1 MKKLSDGRLAAIIV
15 VTLLVIDQV
24 IKVWVKTHMRLHES
38 REVTS
43 WFYINFVENS
53 GMAFGMTFIN
63 KYVLS
68 SFRIVAVA
76 AICWY
81 ITQLVRRSA
90 SRGYVVCLAMIM
102 AGAAGNIIDCM
113 FYGMAFSASHSY
125 DVAYFVHF
133 GWGYAPFLLG
143 KVVDMFYFPLIETTW
158 PDWVPGFGGEPF
170 VFFSPVFN
178 FADACVS
185 VGVVLLL
192 LFYRNEVS
200 HIFEKAPEGKDV
212 SPKRTEERKRD

>member
-1 MKKLSDGRLAAIIV
+1 MKKSHDGRLAAIIFV
-15 VTLLVIDQV
+15 ALVVIDQV
-24 IKVWVKTHMRLHES
+24 IKILVKINMRLHES

-68 SFRIVAVA
+68 SFRIVAVI

-81 ITQLVRRSA
+81 IMKLVKRSA

-113 FYGMAFSASHSY
+113 FYGMIFSASHSF
-125 DVAYFVHF
+125 DVAYIVPF
-133 GWGYAPFLLG
+133 GSGYAPFLLG

-158 PDWVPGFGGEPF
+158 PQWVPVWGGQPF

-192 LFYRNEVS
+192 IFYRNEVS
-200 HIFEKAPEGKDV
+200 HIFDEGKKE
-212 SPKRTEERKRD
+212 SHEEV

>member
-1 MKKLSDGRLAAIIV
+1 MKKSHDGRLAAIIFV
-15 VTLLVIDQV
+15 VLVVIDQV
-24 IKVWVKTHMRLHES
+24 IKILVKTNMRLHES

-68 SFRIVAVA
+68 SFRIVAVI

-81 ITQLVRRSA
+81 IMKLVKNSA

-113 FYGMAFSASHSY
+113 FYGMIFSASHSF
-125 DVAYFVHF
+125 DVAYFVPF
-133 GWGYAPFLLG
+133 GSGYAPFLLG
-143 KVVDMFYFPLIETTW
+143 KVVDMFYFPLIESTW
-158 PDWVPGFGGEPF
+158 PQWVPVWGGQPF

-192 LFYRNEVS
+192 IFYRNEVS
-200 HIFEKAPEGKDV
+200 HIFDEGKKE
-212 SPKRTEERKRD
+212 SHEEV

>member
-1 MKKLSDGRLAAIIV
+1 MRKSHDGRLAAILFV
-15 VTLLVIDQV
+15 VLLVIDQV
-24 IKVWVKTHMRLHES
+24 IKILVKTNMHLHES
-38 REVTS
+38 IEVTP
-43 WFYINFVENS
+43 WFFINFVENS
-53 GMAFGMTFIN
+53 GMAFGLTFIN
-63 KYVLS
+63 KYILS
-68 SFRIVAVA
+68 TFRIVAVV

-81 ITQLVRRSA
+81 IMQLVKRSA

-113 FYGMAFSASHSY
+113 FYGMIFSASHSF
-125 DVAYFVHF
+125 DAAYLVPF
-133 GWGYAPFLLG
+133 GQGYAPFLLG

-158 PDWVPGFGGEPF
+158 PQWVPVWGGQPF

-192 LFYRNEVS
+192 LFYRNEIAHLMGDKKPS
-200 HIFEKAPEGKDV
+200 DE
-212 SPKRTEERKRD
+212 PKIKNEPAHEE